1 MRPNFSKILR
11 AALALAIL
19 TTFTPHVF
27 AQTAGAN
34 VARITHAISESNRVT
49 LKGNTHPLASVKND
63 QGAAPDSLPMQ
74 RMQMVLRRSPDQESA
89 LRTLMEG
96 QQSKSSPNFHQWLTP
111 EQFGQQFGVSDSDIQ
126 TITAWLQA
134 HGFQVNRVAAGR
146 MLIEFSGT
154 AGQVREAFQTEI
166 HKYVVNDEEHWA
178 NATDPSIP
186 SALAPVM
193 AGVNTLHNFS
203 KKPMSKK
210 LGLFQRAKDTGKVTP
225 LYSFAGCSA
234 GVGSAQPC
242 NALGPTDFAT
252 IYNVLPLWNAGIDGT
267 GQTIAIVGDSEICT
281 GTTLPAGCTSDDVK
295 EFRTLFGL
303 PTGGANNA
311 PQIILD
317 GPDPGFNNDET
328 EGDLDVQ
335 WSGAVA
341 KNASI
346 LFVIAENTETS
357 AGIDLAAEHIIDNNL
372 APVMSESFGDC
383 EAFLGNA
390 GNLFYSSLWEQ
401 AAAQGITVIISTGDS
416 GSAACDNENVEQAA
430 QYGPFVN
437 GIAST
442 PFNVALG
449 GTDFDLSA
457 PNYQSTFWAPPPT
470 NTITDPS
477 GVSAKSY
484 IPETVWND
492 SCAQNGLTGCN
503 NFTTTSASINI
514 VAGGGG
520 ASSCINS
527 TTTQCLNGYSKPA
540 FQTGPGVPQDSVRDI
555 PDMALFASDGLVS
568 GSFYIVCEADQDPSA
583 GSCNLSVPF
592 TTFIGVGGT
601 SSAAP
606 AFAGIM
612 AMVNQ
617 NMVKLGHSGRQG
629 NANYVLYPL
638 AAAQTPANCSSS
650 NGPGTNSGPAA
661 NCVFNDVILGNNS
674 VPCIGGTQGCS
685 NTNSRSAALG
695 IEETLNPNTGAITGT
710 IAYSAG
716 AGFDLATGLG
726 SVNANNLVNA
736 WSGAVF
742 TPTSTT
748 LSVTSPTNSTCPNGT
763 APGTLCYQV
772 THGSSVTV
780 SIGVTGGLPANTT
793 AMPEDVALLGTCVP
807 STTNCFNGNNTAGVN
822 HFIFA
827 SANSTPTNV
836 DTIHLTGN
844 PTVASTSF
852 LLGGT
857 YNLTAHYTG
866 DGIHGSSD
874 STSPIEMIVNPESS
888 TTSLQAIDYN
898 VLSGAFSTLGTA
910 PYGSLILLRA
920 DVVGASGQES
930 ATGTVNISDNGA
942 ALDGGAFT
950 LNSEGYLEVQS
961 PNVSTPGVNSPVTLI
976 PAFAVGAHTFQATYT
991 GGASYG
997 ASPTSAAVALTIT
1010 KASTFSSVI
1019 AAPSSVV
1026 SGASFTLQAL
1036 VDTELSSTVPGSLG
1050 AAPTGTVSFF
1060 SNGVMIGAP
1069 VNVTATTDLNGF
1081 VAGVATLST
1090 AAISQVVKPVGDF
1103 RGPGRFA
1110 PPSVVAGMLAFAL
1123 FLVCTLPLRK
1133 RRKLAFVVLLFFAA
1147 GLGVVGCGSTSSS
1160 SISSGGGTPASKTDN
1175 VTAVYSGDSNYLSST
1190 STSVAITVQP

>member
-1 MRPNFSKILR
+1 MRVNWFKISGVVLTLVI
-11 AALALAIL
+11 LASTSTNIS
-19 TTFTPHVF
+19 
-27 AQTAGAN
+27 AQTAATSA
-34 VARITHAISESNRVT
+34 ARVTQAIVEGNRVT

-63 QGAAPDSLPMQ
+63 QGAAPDSLPME
-74 RMQMVLRRSPDQESA
+74 RMLLVLKRGADQESS
-89 LRTLMEG
+89 LKTFMEG

-111 EQFGQQFGVSDSDIQ
+111 EQFGQQYGVSDNDIQ
-126 TITAWLQA
+126 TVTAWLQT
-134 HGFQVNRVAAGR
+134 HGFQVNRVAAGK
-146 MLIEFSGT
+146 MLIEFTGT
-154 AGQVREAFQTEI
+154 AGQVHEAFQTQI
-166 HKYVVNDEEHWA
+166 HKYAVNGEEHWA
-178 NATDPSIP
+178 NASDPSIP
-186 SALAPVM
+186 AALAPVV

-210 LGLFQRAKDTGKVTP
+210 LGLFQRANDTGKVSP
-225 LYSFAGCSA
+225 LFSFAGCSTVA
-234 GVGSAQPC
+234 GAAQPC

-281 GTTLPAGCTSDDVK
+281 GATLPAGCTSDDVK
-295 EFRTLFGL
+295 VFRTLFGL

-317 GPDPGFNNDET
+317 GPDPGLNNDET
-328 EGDLDVQ
+328 EGDLDVE

-372 APVMSESFGDC
+372 APVMSESFGEC
-383 EAFLGNA
+383 EPFLGNA
-390 GNLFYSSLWEQ
+390 GNLFYASLWEQ

-416 GSAACDNENVEQAA
+416 GSAACDDQNFEQAA
-430 QYGPFVN
+430 QNGPFVN

-442 PFNVALG
+442 PFDVALG
-449 GTDFDLSA
+449 GTDFNLA
-457 PNYQSTFWAPPPT
+457 AANYQSTFWNPPPT
-470 NTITDPS
+470 PLAPPD
-477 GVSAKSY
+477 VSAKSY

-568 GSFYIVCEADQDPSA
+568 GSFYIVCEADQDPA
-583 GSCNLSVPF
+583 LGSCNLGSPF

-617 NMVKLGHSGRQG
+617 KMVSLSQSGRQG

-638 AAAQTPANCSSS
+638 AAAQSPANCSSS

-661 NCVFNDVILGNNS
+661 NCVFNDVTLGNNS

-736 WSGAVF
+736 WSAAVF
-742 TPTSTT
+742 APTSTN
-748 LSVTSPTNSTCPNGT
+748 LAVTSPASSTCPIGT
-763 APGTLCYQV
+763 AAGTLCYQL

-780 SIGVTGGLPANTT
+780 SIGVTGGVPANTT

-822 HFIFA
+822 HFLFP
-827 SANSTPTNV
+827 SSSSTPTNV
-836 DTIHLTGN
+836 GTIHLTGS

-874 STSPIEMIVNPESS
+874 SMNPIEMIVNPETS
-888 TTSLQAIDYN
+888 TTSLQAIDFN
-898 VLSGAFSTLGTA
+898 VISGTFSTVGTA

-930 ATGTVNISDNGA
+930 ATGTVNITDNAA

-950 LNSEGYLEVQS
+950 LNSDGYLEVQS
-961 PNVSTPGVNSPVTLI
+961 PNVSTPGVNAPVTLI
-976 PAFAVGAHTFQATYT
+976 PALAVGAHSFQATYT
-991 GGASYG
+991 GGPSFA
-997 ASPTSAAVALTIT
+997 ASPASATVALTIT
-1010 KASTFSSVI
+1010 KASTASFVI
-1019 AAPSSVV
+1019 SAPGSVV
-1026 SGASFTLQAL
+1026 SGAPFALQAF
-1036 VDTELSSTVPGSLG
+1036 VDTELSLAVPGSLG
-1050 AAPTGTVSFF
+1050 AAPTGTISFF

-1069 VNVTATTDLNGF
+1069 VNVTATTDSNGF

-1090 AAISQVVKPVGDF
+1090 ATISQVVKPVGDF
-1103 RGPGRFA
+1103 RGPGRIA
-1110 PPSVVAGMLAFAL
+1110 SPRVVAGMLSLAL
-1123 FLVCTLPLRK
+1123 LLICTPPLRK
-1133 RRKLAFVVLLFFAA
+1133 RRRLAFVVVLFFAA
-1147 GLGVVGCGSTSSS
+1147 GAGVVGCGSSSS
-1160 SISSGGGTPASKTDN
+1160 SSSGSGTPASKTDN
-1175 VTAVYSGDSNYLSST
+1175 ITAVYNGDSNYLSST
-1190 STSVAITVQP
+1190 SSSVAITVQP